1 MADLEGKERCKR
13 LAKLRKQ
20 AERDREDIDKKN
32 AIKEKDKERK
42 KRQRLN
48 ESELESTQ
56 KLRRSERLRNMRE
69 RVKQRCDEELPE

>member
-1 MADLEGKERCKR
+1 MADLECKERCKR

-20 AERDREDIDKKN
+20 AERDREDIDKKD

-48 ESELESTQ
+48 ESELESTRTL
-56 KLRRSERLRNMRE
+56 K
-69 RVKQRCDEELPE
+69 KI